1 MPKELHLS
9 EDPEQVRQVLSRLS
23 PLERQMVIH
32 QAKATLARE
41 DFVMYCDFV
50 HDWKLAPHQLE
61 WSQFLTRAKRAV
73 IVAPPE
79 AGKSRLARTW
89 LEWMVGRDHN
99 IAEALIQNTAGQAGD
114 QLLSMGESFKRD
126 RYKMVFP
133 GIKPTERWS
142 SEKLIVV
149 RDTLRIEPTVSGY
162 GINGNYQG
170 KHFDIM
176 VIDDPTDPEDVL
188 SETAMQKQRDKVKGM
203 LADRLRADGHLFVIL
218 TRWGDN
224 DLVATFEEMGLP
236 IYSYPVVQDKEYP
249 WGSKLLYPGFPQYG
263 DEETI
268 ESLRRRKGPDLFMLT
283 YLCESAGA
291 VRGTRVFGDKLIKGR
306 HTRYLNLPTNTKWV
320 RQALGADWGT
330 TVAHQSA
337 MVLAS
342 KNANGVIIIRAAWM
356 SPKGST
362 DEMMDKAR
370 DWRVKFDVRN
380 VWIDR
385 SQGSLFDTF
394 RNEAGMQPFKGE
406 RSVENRI
413 GSLLTLLE
421 TGRFIIDFS
430 GEGTEQL
437 WNQLIQYAYD
447 ENGRIIEKADDLV
460 DACLYAIAA
469 LDDHDGIGVGP
480 NVEIARQDDSGDE
493 MSDAYHD
500 GWKPPKH
507 TSDGPWSGMANYS
520 DLV

>member
-1 MPKELHLS
+1 MPKEIKLTN
-9 EDPEQVRQVLSRLS
+9 DPEQVRDALSRLS
-23 PLERQMVIH
+23 PLERAHIIQ
-32 QAKATLARE
+32 QAKATLAAD

-50 HDWKLAPHQLE
+50 HDWKLAPHQLD
-61 WSQFLTRAKRAV
+61 WANKLTTLKRAA

-79 AGKSRLARTW
+79 AGKSRLTRSW
-89 LEWMVGRDHN
+89 LEWMIGRNTD
-99 IAEALIQNTAGQAGD
+99 IAETLIQNTAGQAGD
-114 QLLSMGESFKRD
+114 QLLSMGEALKRD

-133 GIKPTERWS
+133 DVKPTERWS
-142 SEKLIVV
+142 SEKLIIV
-149 RDTLRIEPTVSGY
+149 RDTLRIEPTISGY

-188 SETAMQKQRDKVKGM
+188 SETNMQKQRDKVKGM

-224 DLVATFEEMGLP
+224 DLVPTFEEMGIP
-236 IYSYPVVQDKEYP
+236 IFVYPVIKDTPYP

-268 ESLRRRKGPDLFMLT
+268 ESLKQRKGPDLFMLT

-291 VRGTRVFGDKLIKGR
+291 VRGTRVFGDKLMKGR
-306 HTRYLNLPTNTKWV
+306 HSRFLNLPEHTKWLRHV
-320 RQALGADWGT
+320 VGADWGT
-330 TVAHQSA
+330 TTAHQSA

-342 KNANGVIIIRAAWM
+342 KLPNGNVIVRAAWM

-370 DWRVKFDVRN
+370 DWRAAYGVRN

-385 SQGSLFDTF
+385 SQGSLMDTF
-394 RNEAGMQPFKGE
+394 KNETGMQAFKGE

-413 GSLLTLLE
+413 GSLLTL
-421 TGRFIIDFS
+421 IDTNSIVFDFN
-430 GEGTEQL
+430 GEGVERL

-469 LDDHDGIGVGP
+469 LDDLGGAGVGP
-480 NVEIARQDDSGDE
+480 TVEIARPDEDGPE

-507 TSDGPWSGMANYS
+507 VKDGPWSGMTDYS
-520 DLV
+520 NLV